1 MKKTQSTAAYTVNK
15 NMTELFIKS
24 KKKEWGPVSTA
35 ELKHLIS
42 VGDFNKDDL
51 VYDEDTGDWLETH
64 ELDKVHKLFQ
74 DQTEKL
80 EKKIFAVGGGK
91 GGVGKT
97 LLTASLGIGLAAT
110 GKKVIIV
117 DADLGGAN
125 LHTCMGILEPDYTF
139 YHFYTLQRDS
149 LADIAFDT
157 PIENLKLISGA
168 CGTLG
173 LANPRYSQKLRFINE
188 LKKLNAD
195 YIILDLGAGSSFN
208 VIDFFLAAQQG
219 LLVTTPE
226 PMAIQ
231 ETFNFVKVSLFRKL
245 QREFR
250 KNPPINNLI
259 EQEAFSEPGKLKNT
273 IPDLIKQMEKIDA
286 EAAEKAS
293 LFINSYRPRLILNMV
308 QSHDENRE
316 GDTLKTAIQ
325 ELLGIEIDFI
335 GSIDYDRNVRQS
347 LKAFKPFLLDNPKS
361 KASRSLAKLI
371 TLGIMNK
378 SGFEGFRFKRNVS
391 KSITEESKVYT
402 PPKLKDDDYICSVK
416 CFYWGDCEYQS
427 GGHACPIRHL
437 DPIFKK

>member
-1 MKKTQSTAAYTVNK
+1 MAQTLGSRQGGN
-15 NMTELFIKS
+15 NMSELFVKS
-24 KKKEWGPVSTA
+24 KKKEWGPVSSA

-42 VGDFNKDDL
+42 VGDFGKDDL
-51 VYDEDTGDWLETH
+51 VYDEDIGEWVEANQV
-64 ELDKVHKLFQ
+64 EKVHNLFQ
-74 DQTEKL
+74 DQIPKL

-97 LLTASLGIGLAAT
+97 LLTASLGIGLAST

-149 LADIAFDT
+149 LADIALDT

-173 LANPRYSQKLRFINE
+173 LANPRFSQKLRFINE

-195 YIILDLGAGSSFN
+195 YIILDLGAGASYN

-250 KNPPINNLI
+250 KNTAINNLI
-259 EQEAFSEPGKLKNT
+259 EQDAFSEPGKLKNP
-273 IPDLIKQMEKIDA
+273 IPDLIEQMKKVDE
-286 EAAEKAS
+286 EAGEKAS
-293 LFINSYRPRLILNMV
+293 QFIKNFRPRLILNMV
-308 QSHDENRE
+308 QSHDEVKE

-335 GSIDYDRNVRQS
+335 GSIEYDQNVRQS
-347 LKAFKPFLLDNPKS
+347 LKVFKPFLLDNPKS

-371 TLGIMNK
+371 TLGIMKK
-378 SGFEGFRFKRNVS
+378 SGFDGFKFKHSVNKNISREAKTFV
-391 KSITEESKVYT
+391 K
-402 PPKLKDDDYICSVK
+402 PKLAEDEYICSVK
-416 CFYWGDCEYQS
+416 CFYWGDCEYQN